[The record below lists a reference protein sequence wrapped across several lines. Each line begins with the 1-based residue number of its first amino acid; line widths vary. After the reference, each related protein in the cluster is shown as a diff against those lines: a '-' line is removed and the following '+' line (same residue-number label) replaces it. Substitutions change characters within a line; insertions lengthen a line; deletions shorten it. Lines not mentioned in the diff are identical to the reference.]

1 MPDHPE
7 VLSERAVAAV
17 REQLRAHLDR
27 QRQVMAAVA
36 PEVLRMDEDLEA
48 YLGGGKMLRPLFCY
62 WGGVAVHGAELSDG
76 AAADLARAGAAIE
89 LVQAAA
95 LLHDDV
101 IDHSPTRRGR
111 PAAHMA
117 AAARH
122 RADALSGSSEDF
134 GEAFAI
140 ILGDLALAWS
150 EQLFSEIDRDH
161 AVAGREEFDLLRTEV
176 MGGQYLDVLHQAGGF
191 ASAGTPE
198 EAAMAVIR
206 WKTVPYTVLRPLRM
220 GAALMGAST
229 PQLDLLERWA
239 VAIGT
244 AFQLR
249 DDLLSV
255 VGDPQR
261 TGKPVG
267 GDIVEGKRTVV
278 LARALEAAD
287 AGQRAALEA
296 ALGDP
301 SADPEAIAAA
311 HAVLVGTGAV
321 DSVRADVER
330 LAREA
335 AALMDADDLL
345 RPLGRAG
352 LGALADAATDL
363 SVLRPS

>member
-1 MPDHPE
+1 MPVLPDF
-7 VLSERAVAAV
+7 LSERAVAAV
-17 REQLRAHLDR
+17 REQLRTHLAR
-27 QRQVMAAVA
+27 QREVVAAVA
-36 PEVLRMDEDLEA
+36 PEVRRMDEALEA
-48 YLGGGKMLRPLFCY
+48 YLGGGKMLRPLFCF
-62 WGGVAVHGAELSDG
+62 WGGVAVHGAELPAG
-76 AAADLARAGAAIE
+76 ASEDLARAGAAIE

-122 RADALSGSSEDF
+122 RAEALSGSSEDF

-150 EQLFSEIDRDH
+150 EQLFARIGRDH
-161 AVAGREEFDLLRTEV
+161 VPAGREEFDLLRTEV
-176 MGGQYLDVLHQAGGF
+176 MCGQYLDILHQAGGF
-191 ASAGTPE
+191 ASASTPE
-198 EAAMAVIR
+198 DAAMAVIR

-220 GAALMGAST
+220 GAALMGASA
-229 PQLDLLERWA
+229 PQLEVLERWA
-239 VAIGT
+239 IAVGT

-278 LARALEAAD
+278 LARALESAD
-287 AGQRAALEA
+287 AGQRAELEA

-301 SADPEAIAAA
+301 SAGPEAISAA
-311 HAVLVGTGAV
+311 HAVLVDTGAV
-321 DSVRADVER
+321 DGVRADVER
-330 LAREA
+330 LGREA

-345 RPLGRAG
+345 SPLGRTG